1 MYFFLIF
8 FLISRSLTFIF
19 LVINNLAIE
28 QNNNYIDQDFIQL
41 FLFNHTLPNGHLVLE
56 KFISLIQFNSNLIF
70 YFLNIFYTL
79 AICILLNDLLKKNLV
94 KEIYRVLVL
103 VTLSVVLLPYET
115 WRFGHHDH
123 INLLIIS
130 YLFWSMYYF
139 INYKKKFND
148 VILSLILLN
157 LFYALGFL
165 YLFIVFAFTIL
176 LFLVNN
182 QKFSKWF
189 YFKFSIIFTLVF
201 IIFFK
206 NYISVSI
213 FSPTS
218 MGGANLIQRTVH
230 AIGENK
236 YQKLIEINKQ
246 NYPRWWIVLTN
257 KILNN
262 NKNIDSVDLR
272 ISNLAHGVVNKDN
285 FLNFKIQKKIIEK
298 YNLSDEELTS
308 YLLKDEFNFKFRK
321 WLYEYGYQQNLIS
334 TKYQSFGK
342 SIFLEA
348 CKLYPN
354 DMLIGKLGNKGITLT
369 ILHMISYAGLLPN
382 YYEIDKKYKNITLN
396 YFNNFLRIIII
407 IILFL
412 TPIVLLKKIKYK
424 NLGKKDIY
432 YLLLLFSIMINTI
445 ISSIITCCENPRMFV
460 MQTFL
465 ITMICILNISYIK
478 KDIIR
483 IYK

>member
-19 LVINNLAIE
+19 LEINNLAIE

-56 KFISLIQFNSNLIF
+56 KFISLTEVNSNLIF

-103 VTLSVVLLPYET
+103 VTLSAVLLPYET

-165 YLFIVFAFTIL
+165 YLLIVFAFTIL
-176 LFLVNN
+176 LFKVNN

-206 NYISVSI
+206 NYINVSI
-213 FSPTS
+213 LSPTS

-236 YQKLIEINKQ
+236 YQKLIEINKH
-246 NYPRWWIVLTN
+246 NYPRWWIILTN

-262 NKNIDSVDLR
+262 NKNIDNVDLR

-298 YNLSDEELTS
+298 YNLSDEEITS

-382 YYEIDKKYKNITLN
+382 YYEVDKKYKNITLN
-396 YFNNFLRIIII
+396 YFNNFLRIIIM

>member
-8 FLISRSLTFIF
+8 FLISRFITFIF
-19 LVINNLAIE
+19 LEINNLAIE

-41 FLFNHTLPNGHLVLE
+41 FLFNHTLPNGHLLLE
-56 KFISLIQFNSNLIF
+56 KFISLIDIDNNLIF
-70 YFLNIFYTL
+70 YFLNIFYTFATCL
-79 AICILLNDLLKKNLV
+79 FLNDLLKKNLI
-94 KEIYRVLVL
+94 KETYRASVLVI
-103 VTLSVVLLPYET
+103 LSIVLLPYET

-123 INLLIIS
+123 INLLIMA
-130 YLFWSMYYF
+130 YLFWSAYYF
-139 INYKKKFND
+139 IYHKEKFNH
-148 VILSLILLN
+148 VIFSLILIN
-157 LFYALGFL
+157 LFYSLGFL
-165 YLFIVFAFTIL
+165 YLFIIFAFTIF
-176 LFLVNN
+176 LFKVNN
-182 QKFSKWF
+182 QKINNLF
-189 YFKFSIIFTLVF
+189 YFKFSIIFTLIF

-206 NYISVSI
+206 NYINVSI

-246 NYPRWWIVLTN
+246 NYPKWWIVLTD

-262 NKNIDSVDLR
+262 NKYIDSVDLR

-298 YNLSDEELTS
+298 YNLSDEKITN
-308 YLLKDEFNFKFRK
+308 YLLKDDYNFKFKK

-354 DMLIGKLGNKGITLT
+354 DMLIGNLGNKGITLT

-412 TPIVLLKKIKYK
+412 TPIVLFKKIKYK
-424 NLGKKDIY
+424 NLAKKDIY

-465 ITMICILNISYIK
+465 IFMVCILNISYLK
-478 KDIIR
+478 KDKKDYI
-483 IYK
+483 

>member
-19 LVINNLAIE
+19 LEINNLAIE

-56 KFISLIQFNSNLIF
+56 KFISLTEVNSNLIF

-103 VTLSVVLLPYET
+103 VTLSAVLLPYET

-165 YLFIVFAFTIL
+165 YLLIVFAFTIL
-176 LFLVNN
+176 LFKVNN

-206 NYISVSI
+206 NYINVSI
-213 FSPTS
+213 LSPTS

-236 YQKLIEINKQ
+236 YQKLIEINKH

-262 NKNIDSVDLR
+262 NKNIDNVDLR

-298 YNLSDEELTS
+298 YNLSDEEITS

-396 YFNNFLRIIII
+396 YFNNFLRIIIM

>member
-19 LVINNLAIE
+19 LEINNLAIE

-56 KFISLIQFNSNLIF
+56 KFISLTEVNSNLIF

-103 VTLSVVLLPYET
+103 VTLSAVLLPYET

-165 YLFIVFAFTIL
+165 YLLIVFAFTIL
-176 LFLVNN
+176 LFKVNN

-201 IIFFK
+201 IILFK
-206 NYISVSI
+206 NYINVSI
-213 FSPTS
+213 LSPTS

-236 YQKLIEINKQ
+236 YQKLIEINKH

-262 NKNIDSVDLR
+262 NKNIDNVDLR

-298 YNLSDEELTS
+298 YNLSDEEITS

-382 YYEIDKKYKNITLN
+382 YYEVDKKYKNITLN
-396 YFNNFLRIIII
+396 YFNNFLRIIIM